1 PFSTSG
7 AWLNLP
13 ALLITVA
20 VTVILVIGIRESAT
34 TNAVL
39 VGVKVGVV
47 LFVIGVGIF
56 FVTPA
61 NWTGIPPSERV
72 FNDDIETIPSVAAKA
87 VKEEA
92 MPTKDAEA
100 RIDAIAKKVTALEE
114 PLKNDKLTPEQIKAT
129 TAEVKR
135 EIKVLYAE
143 TA

>member
-13 ALLITVA
+13 ALLITLA

-56 FVTPA
+56 FVNPA
-61 NWTGIPPSERV
+61 NWTGIPPSDRV
-72 FNDDIETIPSVAAKA
+72 YMEDREIIPKLAAKA
-87 VKEEA
+87 VKEDA
-92 MPTKDAEA
+92 LPTKEAEA
-100 RIDAIAKKVTALEE
+100 RIDAIAAKVTALDA
-114 PLKNDKLTPEQIKAT
+114 PLQPNEKLSPEQIKT
-129 TAEVKR
+129 TAAEVKR
-135 EIKVLYAE
+135 QIKALYE
-143 TA
+143 E